1 MKNQFFVTILIAFV
15 FISCE
20 KKAIHEYYIK
30 NNCEEIIVVDI
41 LDLDNKFLSIEVAPD
56 MEELIYTGKTINDV
70 YKDEITSFIK
80 ELKIKKGNVIFKWDP
95 LDYRIWQY
103 DHISRLEAKSYLIVN
118 PEDFEDE

>member
-1 MKNQFFVTILIAFV
+1 
-15 FISCE
+15 
-20 KKAIHEYYIK
+20 
-30 NNCEEIIVVDI
+30 